1 MLLLLFNPNNP
12 DMHQF
17 NDTFID
23 LINQLKEWDIPKFTF
38 VKSVKLSDI
47 SGLSVREAKQFSF
60 SHRKT

>member
-1 MLLLLFNPNNP
+1 
-12 DMHQF
+12 MHQF

-47 SGLSVREAKQFSF
+47 SNLSVKRS
-60 SHRKT
+60 